1 MFYLALNTYIN
12 YVKVGKQADLKTSIE
27 RRIYKTSS
35 RKENSPLENVAI
47 DSSSSKLRSEM
58 NRTKVSHKISLMK
71 SSGNHLLF
79 YLYFT

>member
-12 YVKVGKQADLKTSIE
+12 YVKVGKQADLRTSIE

-47 DSSSSKLRSEM
+47 DSSKLRSEM